1 MINLTEI
8 ILSVIGTGILTTIV
22 THFLTKKRFTVE
34 IDQLKAQ
41 IKQIKTQTDGDSISN
56 MDKSL
61 DFYEKLAEATNKRL
75 DDVLARQDII
85 IDENKNLKNQV
96 VEVNTRMAK
105 LASVICTNLTCV
117 HREIDEDVVECIYP
131 KTEKEIKKLA
141 RKSKKV

>member
-22 THFLTKKRFTVE
+22 THILTKKRFTVE

-61 DFYEKLAEATNKRL
+61 DFYEKLADSTNKRL

>member
-1 MINLTEI
+1 MENLLQI
-8 ILSVIGTGILTTIV
+8 ISAIIGTGVLTTVI
-22 THFLTKKRFTVE
+22 THLLTKKKFIVE

-85 IDENKNLKNQV
+85 IDENKTLKQQV

-117 HREIDEDVVECIYP
+117 HREIDENVVECIYP
-131 KTEKEIKKLA
+131 KTEKEIRKLA
-141 RKSKKV
+141 RKTKKV

>member
-85 IDENKNLKNQV
+85 IDENKSLKSQI

-131 KTEKEIKKLA
+131 KTEKEIRKLA

>member
-1 MINLTEI
+1 MENLVQI
-8 ILSVIGTGILTTIV
+8 ISAIIGTGVLTTVI
-22 THFLTKKRFTVE
+22 THLLTKKKFTVE

-85 IDENKNLKNQV
+85 IDENKTLKQQV

-131 KTEKEIKKLA
+131 KTEKEIRKLA

>member
-22 THFLTKKRFTVE
+22 THILTKKKFTVE

-61 DFYEKLAEATNKRL
+61 DFYEKLANATNKRL

-85 IDENKNLKNQV
+85 IDENKSLKNQV

-117 HREIDEDVVECIYP
+117 HREIDEGVVECIYP
-131 KTEKEIKKLA
+131 KTEKEIRKLA
-141 RKSKKV
+141 KKSKKV

>member
-1 MINLTEI
+1 MENLLQI
-8 ILSVIGTGILTTIV
+8 ISAIIGTGVLTTVI
-22 THFLTKKRFTVE
+22 THLLTKKKFTVE

-85 IDENKNLKNQV
+85 IDENKTLKQQV

-117 HREIDEDVVECIYP
+117 HREIDEDIVECIYP
-131 KTEKEIKKLA
+131 KTEKDIRKLA
-141 RKSKKV
+141 RKTKKV